1 MTTKTN
7 KSGNSQLSQAAQRP
21 PGGNIMT
28 KEPGLAESE
37 MNVISDKFK
46 NRKGG
51 RKNRDGDESN
61 HEEERQKKK
70 KMIEEVN
77 IVWKMMSDFL

>member
-1 MTTKTN
+1 MTN
-7 KSGNSQLSQAAQRP
+7 ENSLVVSD
-21 PGGNIMT
+21 
-28 KEPGLAESE
+28 

-46 NRKGG
+46 NRKGA
-51 RKNRDGDESN
+51 RKNRNGDETS

-77 IVWKMMSDFL
+77 RI

>member
-1 MTTKTN
+1 MR
-7 KSGNSQLSQAAQRP
+7 QLSP

-28 KEPGLAESE
+28 KETDLVASD

-46 NRKGG
+46 NRKGA
-51 RKNRDGDESN
+51 RKNRNGDEST

-70 KMIEEVN
+70 KMIEEV
-77 IVWKMMSDFL
+77 K